1 MDASQ
6 TRTGLSRSLSALL
19 ISITLA
25 AVANL
30 PAQANDPRAERQ
42 TSFSDRNYT
51 PSRHINTIG
60 SVTARKRKDEPARAR
75 RIEEETEKVTWTDA
89 RGTATEYR
97 MYYEHDGTLLDFA
110 SVCSN
115 YRTGSIDY
123 RNCRKAARQWFG
135 SKCNGGSTA
144 GKMYCHARNAFR
156 P

>member
-1 MDASQ
+1 MDASP
-6 TRTGLSRSLSALL
+6 TRTGLRTLSAVL
-19 ISITLA
+19 ISLA
-25 AVANL
+25 L
-30 PAQANDPRAERQ
+30 PILTSLFAQANEPRAERQ

-51 PSRHINTIG
+51 PSRHINTMS
-60 SVTARKRKDEPARAR
+60 SVITKAPKQDVAATRK
-75 RIEEETEKVTWTDA
+75 IEDETEKITWTDA
-89 RGTATEYR
+89 RGAQTEYR

-135 SKCNGGSTA
+135 SKCNGGSAA

>member
-6 TRTGLSRSLSALL
+6 TRTGFSRGLPTLLVSIALSIATS
-19 ISITLA
+19 
-25 AVANL
+25 L
-30 PAQANDPRAERQ
+30 PAQASEPGTERQ
-42 TSFSDRNYT
+42 TSFSDRNYV
-51 PSRHINTIG
+51 PGRHINTI
-60 SVTARKRKDEPARAR
+60 SPVTIKERNNAPAKAR
-75 RIEEETEKVTWTDA
+75 RIEEETEKVIWTDA
-89 RGTATEYR
+89 RGTETEYR
-97 MYYEHDGTLLDFA
+97 MYYAHDGTLLDFA

-135 SKCNGGSTA
+135 SKCNGGSAA